1 MLADK
6 QNKSK
11 CIAKGGLLLLGLA
24 LSACVSAHDLGIQ
37 GKVWEITEIDIRQ
50 LVMESASRAD
60 FSALNKQRDDSAKN
74 FLDNLPRR
82 TMGVTDKTEI
92 RWIDPSLEI
101 ASDIQGAGEDPATKQ
116 LAWNTM
122 FKKGTRVNPL
132 RVHRP
137 LTAMLFFDGK
147 SKEQLDFVTKVVNE
161 DEHGR
166 VILVE
171 ATGVNVGKLTKAFG
185 RPVFY
190 ANEQMVQRFSI
201 TVAPALLYAGEN
213 EYEGL
218 LGLKMF
224 AAPYQISDLKSA
236 WELDI
241 TKARGP
247 INGVPDA
254 FTR

>member
-1 MLADK
+1 M
-6 QNKSK
+6 
-11 CIAKGGLLLLGLA
+11 LGLT
-24 LSACVSAHDLGIQ
+24 LSAYAGAHDLGVQ

-50 LVMESASRAD
+50 LIMESASRAD
-60 FSALNKQRDDSAKN
+60 FSAYNQQREDSAKN
-74 FLDNLPRR
+74 FLRNLPQRV
-82 TMGVTDKTEI
+82 MGRTDKTET
-92 RWIDPSLEI
+92 RWIDPSMEI
-101 ASDIQGAGEDPATKQ
+101 ASDIQGAGEDPSTKQ

-132 RVHRP
+132 LVHRP

-147 SKEQLDFVTKVVNE
+147 SKEQLEFVTNILKE

-166 VILVE
+166 VLLVE
-171 ATGVNVGKLTKAFG
+171 ATGANVGELTKKFG

-201 TVAPALLYAGEN
+201 NIAPALLYAGEQ
-213 EYEGL
+213 EHEGF
-218 LGLKMF
+218 LGLMTF
-224 AAPYQISDLKSA
+224 ASPYQVSALKAA

-254 FTR
+254 LTR